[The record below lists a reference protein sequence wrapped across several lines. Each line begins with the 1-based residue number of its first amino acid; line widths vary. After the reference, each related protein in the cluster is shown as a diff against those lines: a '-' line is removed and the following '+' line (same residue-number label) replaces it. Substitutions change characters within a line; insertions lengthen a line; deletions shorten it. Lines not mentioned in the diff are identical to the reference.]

1 MTPTLA
7 RTTREDLPQAASNDV
22 RKDRRLLE
30 GYLHKTSNTLCG
42 IKGYASL
49 IADREIQEGEAGR
62 WARKIIAEV
71 ERMEEIFRSV
81 GDLTRGRRHPDVG
94 VDLPGFVADVAQ
106 DCAAALPGLNLRVIS
121 IPSGE
126 LRLPAGDLHLLLSEV
141 LKNCAES
148 ADPAGGTVKVTLEG
162 RTVDGDRIFL
172 TVTDDGCGMDPEL
185 AAMAAAPFVST
196 KDGHHGV
203 GLTRIET
210 LMDMYG
216 LRWSLASE
224 MGEGTIIDLEV
235 AEGY

>member
-1 MTPTLA
+1 MTPTVA
-7 RTTREDLPQAASNDV
+7 RKIHEDLPQPASSDA

-71 ERMEEIFRSV
+71 ERMEDIFRSV
-81 GDLTRGRRHPDVG
+81 GDLTRGRRHPDIG
-94 VDLPGFVADVAQ
+94 VDLPGFVAEVAH
-106 DCAAALPGLNLRVIS
+106 DGAAAQPGLNLRVIS
-121 IPSGE
+121 IPGGE

-148 ADPAGGTVKVTLEG
+148 AASAGGPVEVTLEG
-162 RTVDGDRIFL
+162 RVVDGNRVFL

-185 AAMAAAPFVST
+185 TAMAAAPFVST

-216 LRWSLASE
+216 LQWSLTSE
-224 MGEGTIIDLEV
+224 TGEGTIIDLEV

>member
-7 RTTREDLPQAASNDV
+7 PITHEDLSPSTSSDG

-49 IADREIQEGEAGR
+49 IADREITDGEAGR

-81 GDLTRGRRHPDVG
+81 GDLTRGRSHPDIG
-94 VDLPGFVADVAQ
+94 VDLPGFVADVAH
-106 DCAAALPGLNLRVIS
+106 DCSVALPCLNLRVIS

-126 LRLPAGDLHLLLSEV
+126 LRLPAGDLYLVLSEV

-148 ADPAGGTVKVTLEG
+148 AAPAGGRVTVTLEG
-162 RTVDGDRIFL
+162 RVVDGDRVFL

-216 LRWSLASE
+216 LRWSLTSE
-224 MGEGTIIDLEV
+224 SGGGTIIDLEV
-235 AEGY
+235 AEGN